1 METAVDEDAKAC
13 NIDATVHQ
21 SIVNKI
27 IDGPV
32 PVGQSGDDFDNGHS
46 KRHCLEGREDQWN
59 RVLTLYPYCGTIYRC
74 TDKGYGFLRKYSSV
88 RRHAVE
94 EWFHISDHADKHL
107 DTLEGLEGKICAF
120 MIGGHPGRY
129 KAEKPNWSKSIVQW
143 RLLDDIAPSITPD
156 QYNAE
161 RERALLALDRKKIEF
176 LLSADWFVEF
186 WKKKAKKSPQAIL
199 IADSLLDKTVE
210 GVLTNSSGVEE
221 LITLLAAVCKSPWY
235 CIEEKGRQKIC
246 ERFFKPA
253 ELPPLFFVSKA
264 CIAACNG
271 YADIQPWCGDKL
283 NSYIQQASMVAID
296 LESDGKS
303 IRQFGWKN
311 AYGSGKFIGD
321 PHLNS
326 IQLDESAEKCFC
338 EQFSPAIAGHNLIAW
353 DLPILKQNNFQFPN
367 ASSFWDTLVASW
379 ILEPWRYS
387 HALVVGT
394 GAHDAEVDAVVCFEL
409 FEKQIK
415 RLSTCLKGME
425 YDIHALVDRLFD
437 NSALLSEVEDRD
449 YPDNLQ
455 SALDADT
462 LYPSSMAREF
472 AWQKGC
478 HLRSFAPEN
487 ILSDPLLSPSVCRK
501 VAIEDD
507 GLYAKVVAIIVSD
520 AERNGVDVR
529 LSFLPLW
536 LVGERLR
543 SALKA
548 AHDIF
553 EGGEVNEEGKTVYL
567 AEDLFKLD
575 DAEVH
580 RLFNEKKFSI
590 WGRSEVAVAWQNARR
605 CEIAASKVRNHF
617 QSVSAQQRGRALL
630 QVSNGDGP
638 KGWLLYEPPGLLTA
652 GASWSLLPDVPDW
665 LQIDSE
671 NGRNKPA
678 LDIPVLIPRWRDGSA
693 ASLDVDRIFISPD
706 TENRPIYL
714 ADLTHCFLN
723 LLKLHQ
729 EEDLLLVAMRWP
741 TEAEQL
747 QQNFVQ
753 LGLSSRYPGSPVKIL
768 EQMCNNGQ
776 RSLACS
782 RADVPKYIQAA
793 LDLRKRIHVVLDEL
807 PLYNWSAILN
817 IPDNTDG
824 VVKIEPFDDD
834 LEVDNAEHK
843 HVSFGRAILK
853 GHDINSTVSLF
864 ISGWLQGILGSA
876 DSGVT
881 SCIVLDTR
889 LSEHHAAMASF
900 LPKVD
905 IPFYALDQLLD
916 KDELEVF
923 REVCYP
929 GREEQDIPNDYES
942 YQHFLKEHW
951 GFDDF
956 RQGTQRQAIKK
967 LIESDRDLLIRMPT
981 GGGKSIVFHLPALF
995 KSSYSKRLTIVI
1007 TPLQALMRDQA
1018 EGLWHKNFVE
1028 SVDYLSGGRDAWIN
1042 HEVYQG
1048 ILDGRIHLVFVAPER
1063 FRIPQFLDA
1072 LERRRNMDGGLEFI
1086 VFDEVH
1092 CVSEWGFDFR
1102 PDYLNSARY
1111 IAEMFKQGNAL
1122 GNPHRLLLTS
1132 ATVTRRNRD
1141 DLKKELRLGEIA
1153 PDELPDDMPHPIQPF
1168 IVLDSC
1174 DCEEDEE
1181 TPNDDKFYK
1190 IVEILKGLDLDNS
1203 AALVFVRRKKDCHR
1217 LSEAL
1222 NEYADQENSDLKKI
1236 YALPFHAG
1244 LSEALK
1250 SEASDQLK
1258 IRQANV
1264 LVCTKAF
1271 GMGMD
1276 IPHLHA
1282 CIHHRPPTYLEDY
1295 LQEVGRIG
1303 RDEEERLRTGN
1314 EIVRA
1319 TLLYN
1324 RVDIERNLAQL
1335 HDSSVKPTDLQELF
1349 KFCLKGSVYFDSV
1362 KKSLFSVPSRIRIS
1376 ETKTFGENQVANGL
1390 FWLERMGILR
1400 IEGTHPPLL
1409 KLTKVDLNELRNVA
1423 KGKSRLALTSG
1434 SLLGMIEET
1443 DGVVSGFGDAKFVKT
1458 LNLEDETLF
1467 GRVVKGL
1474 LRGVFSLVSSSKK
1487 NQYGSKVVVATAEP
1501 EKVEVNVAMSELI
1514 ARCGGVS
1521 MDNIFA
1527 DLIELSNDSIL
1538 AIEKELIVSK
1548 SGLPS
1553 EVEFWDLLGQAI
1565 KILLQPTNER
1575 VESLSRK
1582 EFSAGLQQWYSDF
1595 LVKKTGKVLDLSQKR
1610 RVNREVYRAIKTSLM
1625 LVRNAGI
1632 RIREKL
1638 SGSSNSCQAI
1648 YIRFIPDSIR
1658 STAVR
1663 SVEENIHLAKVMV
1676 DYFTKESVKAVSNR
1690 ALLTDVMKALPKG
1703 TRISKVKN
1711 IVKIVEFTGF
1721 FMFEGLHDEWGKL
1734 VSLSA
1739 RKLEAFDSDG
1749 GMESIVQQTY
1759 AEMLGKYEF
1768 QVLRAQAMVLFAIMP
1783 GESRKEYI
1791 DRYFDC
1797 LNAEEMKKLIEDTVG
1812 ELGEEILGSN
1822 PMFKELRSHVRQERF
1837 TEEMDNLNERQ
1848 KKVCLTPFD
1857 RKILVNAGPGSG
1869 KTYVLTMRCAHLIHA
1884 QRIDPASILVLA
1896 FNRAVVYEIRDRIR
1910 DLFRALGYGT
1920 YTNKLDVTTFHS
1932 FALRYQENTELHAE
1946 EAIGNA
1952 VHAFAERMK
1961 DDEEFAREIGNR
1973 YQAILIDEF
1982 QDMNEDF
1989 YNVVKNLIE
1998 NCSGGGM
2005 VIGDDDQDIL
2015 TWNRKDWSKKYGKK
2029 CPLEAVHYFSDFKN
2043 IFIPEVHNLIENY
2056 RSVPEIVMRS
2066 NGMIEKVAVR
2076 IGFSRMKDDVDLT
2089 AFRKDHGEVIMPFDV
2104 SLVSGLIIEALDQG
2118 ENVAVLCRS
2127 NRECR
2132 QIFDALSGGGSI
2144 TSERVELLG
2153 AVDFSLYQLRHCG
2166 ALLDICRNRR
2176 GYDFVE
2182 HHVLDE
2188 MIEEYNEKKLAD
2200 ATEGQEYL
2208 ITLYKLVREEVGRPR
2223 VRDLQTF
2230 IEEMHASDVERLKA
2244 KLKNKIGIPGDTS
2257 RLTIATVH
2265 KVKGLEYDTVFVM
2278 PSSESF
2284 PFGGTG
2290 IDVPT
2295 PIIDSAEEAR
2305 ICYVAMTRAKNRLY
2319 VGWESREKR
2328 WINRN
2333 PFKAAAGITT
2343 YHMSG
2348 TPSEMFVSWPGVEF
2362 QVRTGLQDY
2371 IEKRVRLGDTLT
2383 RNGNDLQHD
2392 GRPVAKLSGR
2402 TALKLGPIGGLNL
2415 RVSNV
2420 IRYTCGE
2427 YFRAHNLEFW
2437 KKLDESIK
2445 QQGWF
2450 YTVLAEEC

>member
-1 METAVDEDAKAC
+1 MTSSF
-13 NIDATVHQ
+13 IDATMRQTIMLGFRDAQLFNDKEHN
-21 SIVNKI
+21 SIEEHI
-27 IDGPV
+27 
-32 PVGQSGDDFDNGHS
+32 S
-46 KRHCLEGREDQWN
+46 KRYCHDGRETQWDWI
-59 RVLTLYPYCGTIYRC
+59 LTLYPYCGTIYRC

-94 EWFHISDHADKHL
+94 EWFHISDHAEKHL

-129 KAEKPNWSKSIVQW
+129 RTEKPNWNKSIVQW
-143 RLLDDIAPSITPD
+143 RLLDDIAPSITPE
-156 QYNAE
+156 QYHAE
-161 RERALLALDRKKIEF
+161 REMALICLGREKLEF
-176 LLSADWFVEF
+176 LLAADWFVE
-186 WKKKAKKSPQAIL
+186 WWRKKAKKSPQAIL
-199 IADSLLDKTVE
+199 IADPLLDITVE
-210 GVLTNSSGVEE
+210 RVLTNANGVEE
-221 LITLLAAVCKSPWY
+221 LISLLAAVCKSPWY
-235 CIEEKGRQKIC
+235 CIDETWYQEIC

-253 ELPPLFFVSKA
+253 ELPSHFFVSRTCISA
-264 CIAACNG
+264 CKG
-271 YADIQPWCGDKL
+271 YTDIQPWCGDKL
-283 NSYIQQASMVAID
+283 NSYIQQAAMVAID

-379 ILEPWRYS
+379 ILEPWRDS

-462 LYPSSMAREF
+462 LYPSSLAREF

-478 HLRSFAPEN
+478 HLRFFAPEN
-487 ILSDPLLSPSVCRK
+487 MLSDPLLSPSVCRR
-501 VAIEDD
+501 VAVEDG
-507 GLYAKVVAIIVSD
+507 GLYAKAVAIIVSD

-529 LSFLPLW
+529 FSFLPLW
-536 LVGERLR
+536 LVDERLQ

-548 AHDIF
+548 AQDIF
-553 EGGEVNEEGKTVYL
+553 EVGEVIEEGKTVYL
-567 AEDLFKLD
+567 AEDLFNLD
-575 DAEVH
+575 DAEVN
-580 RLFNEKKFSI
+580 RLLNEKRFLI
-590 WGRSEVAVAWQNARR
+590 WDRGEVAVAWQNARR
-605 CEIAASKVRNHF
+605 CEIAGSEVHNHF

-630 QVSNGDGP
+630 QVSKGDGQ
-638 KGWLLYEPPGLLTA
+638 KTWLLYEPPGLYAA
-652 GASWSLLPDVPDW
+652 GASWFLLPDVPDW
-665 LQIDSE
+665 LRIDSE
-671 NGRNKPA
+671 NRHSKLV

-693 ASLDVDRIFISPD
+693 SSLDVDRIFISPD
-706 TENRPIYL
+706 TENRPVYL

-723 LLKLHQ
+723 LLKLQQ
-729 EEDLLLVAMRWP
+729 EEDVLLVAMRWP

-768 EQMCNNGQ
+768 EQVCNNRQ

-782 RADVPKYIQAA
+782 RADVPKFIQAA
-793 LDLRKRIHVVLDEL
+793 RDLRKRIHVVLDEL
-807 PLYNWSAILN
+807 PLHNWYAILN
-817 IPDNTDG
+817 KPDHADG
-824 VVKIEPFDDD
+824 MVKMESIDEDS
-834 LEVDNAEHK
+834 EGDNAERK

-876 DSGVT
+876 NSGVT

-889 LSEHHAAMASF
+889 LSEHHAAMASL

-905 IPFYALDQLLD
+905 IPFYALDELLD

-942 YQHFLKEHW
+942 YQHFLNEHW
-951 GFDDF
+951 GSKFKDF

-995 KSSYSKRLTIVI
+995 RSSYSKRLTIVI

-1018 EGLWHKNFVE
+1018 EGLWHKNFIE

-1063 FRIPQFLDA
+1063 FRMPQFLDA

-1111 IAEMFKQGNAL
+1111 IAEMFKQGNAP

-1181 TPNDDKFYK
+1181 TPKDEKFYK
-1190 IVEILKGLDLDNS
+1190 IVEILKGLDLANS
-1203 AALVFVRRKKDCHR
+1203 AALVFVRRQKDCHR

-1222 NEYADQENSDLKKI
+1222 NEYASQENSDLKKL

-1335 HDSSVKPTDLQELF
+1335 RDSSVKPADLQELF
-1349 KFCLKGSVYFDSV
+1349 KFCLKGSVNFDTV
-1362 KKSLFSVPSRIRIS
+1362 KKSLFSVPSRVRIS
-1376 ETKTFGENQVANGL
+1376 ETKTFDENQVSNGL

-1400 IEGTHPPLL
+1400 IEGSHPPLL
-1409 KLTKVDLNELRNVA
+1409 KLTKVDLNGLRNVA

-1434 SLLGMIEET
+1434 SLLSMIEET
-1443 DGVVSGFGDAKFVKT
+1443 DGVVSGFWDSESGKT
-1458 LNLEDETLF
+1458 LNNQDETLF

-1487 NQYGSKVVVATAEP
+1487 NQYGTKVVVASAEP
-1501 EKVEVNVAMSELI
+1501 EKVEVNVTMSELI
-1514 ARCGGVS
+1514 ARCGGIS

-1527 DLIELSNDSIL
+1527 DLIELSNVSVL

-1553 EVEFWDLLGQAI
+1553 EVEFWNLLGKAVD
-1565 KILLQPTNER
+1565 ILLQPTNQR
-1575 VESLSRK
+1575 VEYLSRK
-1582 EFSAGLQQWYSDF
+1582 EFSAELQQWYSAF
-1595 LVKKTGKVLDLSQKR
+1595 LVKTGKALDLSQKR

-1625 LVRNAGI
+1625 LVRHAGI
-1632 RIREKL
+1632 RIRDKL
-1638 SGSSNSCQAI
+1638 SDSSHSCQAL
-1648 YIRFIPDSIR
+1648 YIRFVPDSIR

-1663 SVEENIHLAKVMV
+1663 SVEENIRLAKVMV
-1676 DYFTKESVKAVSNR
+1676 DFFTKKRVKAGCNR
-1690 ALLTDVMKALPKG
+1690 ALLTDVMKALPEG

-1749 GMESIVQQTY
+1749 GLESRVQQTY
-1759 AEMLGKYEF
+1759 AEMVGKYEF

-1783 GESRKEYI
+1783 GEIRKEYI
-1791 DRYFDC
+1791 DRYFEC

-1812 ELGEEILGSN
+1812 ELGDSN
-1822 PMFKELRSHVRQERF
+1822 PMFGELLSHVRQERF
-1837 TEEMDNLNERQ
+1837 TEEINKLNEQQ

-1869 KTYVLTMRCAHLIHA
+1869 KTYVLTMRCAHLIHS
-1884 QRIDPASILVLA
+1884 QRIDPSSILVLA

-1932 FALRYQENTELHAE
+1932 FALRYQENTELHADD
-1946 EAIGNA
+1946 AIGDA

-1961 DDEEFAREIGNR
+1961 DDEEFAREIGSR
-1973 YQAILIDEF
+1973 YQAILVDEF

-1989 YNVVKNLIE
+1989 YTVVKSLLQ

-2015 TWNRKDWSKKYGKK
+2015 TWNRKQWSEKYHII
-2029 CPLEAVHYFSDFKN
+2029 CPLEAVHYFTDFKN
-2043 IFIPEVHNLIENY
+2043 VFEPEVHNLVENY

-2076 IGFSRMKDDVDLT
+2076 IGFSRMKDDVVLT

-2104 SLVSGLIIEALDQG
+2104 SPGSRLIIDALDHG

-2132 QIFDALSGGGSI
+2132 QIYDTLSGSGSI
-2144 TSERVELLG
+2144 APERVELLG
-2153 AVDFSLYQLRHCG
+2153 SVDFSLYQLRHYG
-2166 ALLDICRNRR
+2166 ALLDICRTRK

-2182 HHVLDE
+2182 HHVLGE

-2200 ATEGQEYL
+2200 AIDGQEYL
-2208 ITLYKLVREEVGRPR
+2208 RTLYKLVREEVGRPR

-2230 IEEMHASDVERLKA
+2230 IEEMHASDLERLNA
-2244 KLKNKIGIPGDTS
+2244 KLRDKLSMLGDTS
-2257 RLTIATVH
+2257 KLTIATVH

-2284 PFGGTG
+2284 PFAGTG
-2290 IDVPT
+2290 LDVPT

-2319 VGWESREKR
+2319 VGWENRENG
-2328 WINRN
+2328 WIKRN
-2333 PFKAAAGITT
+2333 PFNAAAGITT
-2343 YHMSG
+2343 YRMSG

-2371 IEKRVRLGDTLT
+2371 IEKRVCLGDTLI
-2383 RNGNDLQHD
+2383 RNGNDLRHG
-2392 GRPVAKLSGR
+2392 GRPVAKLSGA
-2402 TALKLGPIGGLNL
+2402 TALRLGANGGLNL

-2420 IRYTCGE
+2420 IRYTCGKH
-2427 YFRAHNLEFW
+2427 FKKHNPELW